1 MEHAVWSVVCFRDVK
16 GGLRW
21 QMAAWLTCC
30 TCYIT
35 IFHDTKHDSSYFRN
49 FMLSQKAV
57 WSLCLFDGV
66 LSSWRAMIVFVLREF
81 RMSPFPFLPRRH
93 TTIRL
98 RTADKTNETWSEM
111 KRRGV
116 TPTLKRGM
124 KRMTMRWKSQGNG
137 LHRRSD
143 TSAFSLRMRARG
155 GELFNLLFSF
165 EKTSP

>member
-1 MEHAVWSVVCFRDVK
+1 MPVRFRFSMT
-16 GGLRW
+16 LR
-21 QMAAWLTCC
+21 
-30 TCYIT
+30 T
-35 IFHDTKHDSSYFRN
+35 IRHIFGIFL
-49 FMLSQKAV
+49 LSQKAV

-81 RMSPFPFLPRRH
+81 RMSPFPFLPPRRH
-93 TTIRL
+93 TIRL
-98 RTADKTNETWSEM
+98 RAADKTNEPWSEM
-111 KRRGV
+111 KRSLSL

-143 TSAFSLRMRARG
+143 TSSSSLRRRARGG

-165 EKTSP
+165 EKTSPERSWRMR

>member
-1 MEHAVWSVVCFRDVK
+1 MCAHGAVSAWAKRHSTKAAEPRRRRDRRTRTSESERGESVEHAVWSVVCFRDVK
-16 GGLRW
+16 AGLRW
-21 QMAAWLTCC
+21 QMGAWLTCC

-49 FMLSQKAV
+49 LMLSQKAV

-98 RTADKTNETWSEM
+98 RTADKTNEPWSEM
-111 KRRGV
+111 KRSR
-116 TPTLKRGM
+116 
-124 KRMTMRWKSQGNG
+124 
-137 LHRRSD
+137 
-143 TSAFSLRMRARG
+143 
-155 GELFNLLFSF
+155 
-165 EKTSP
+165 